1 MAITMGKSFAVFPI
15 DVPGAIEAFAVDG
28 SPADTVML
36 GLNAP
41 IWSFDENDEEEG
53 AEAADGEKKNGGETD
68 GEEEA
73 EAGGG
78 GYSRALRRLTSE
90 SGGGSGKRTLKHAAS
105 FSAAVEEALLGDLS
119 LRDRDSGT
127 VVAVEGA
134 AAAAATAASSS
145 SSPSSFFYPHSRF
158 DLVASGTNKGD
169 NLGFHAWY
177 SGTVGAAREGALSA
191 LPSLAFSLDD
201 HSTSFF
207 SFFFFFLSFR
217 GALSFLSRGDLSSH
231 SEMGFSGESQRE
243 SARERTWL
251 RRRRPPPLFLL
262 LRERWKTHSP
272 FFSSPFN
279 RNKTGAKLVEDFDY
293 CSEFAA
299 GIVSAVLQLGARHR
313 RALMGHVLNVNF
325 PRKSKCLRIH
335 AEGGNNGGSSP
346 SPSSSSSSYPPDRM
360 RVIALTTQGGHCWR
374 PGFDERYARVEK
386 AGAKEKD
393 GENGNGNNELDED
406 SVVSPRAAAVAGDRA
421 SELTTRYFKNIGG
434 GMWEDRETAGTD
446 SWAVAKGMAS
456 VVVLGLKQHALT
468 RGEKA
473 HVRELEEGERATE
486 AGKEVVEV
494 AARALGCRAVLLP

>member
-15 DVPGAIEAFAVDG
+15 DVPGAVEAYAVDG

-41 IWSFDENDEEEG
+41 IWSFDEEGGGDSNGAEVEKNGNGSVEEEEK
-53 AEAADGEKKNGGETD
+53 EAATEEDGGS
-68 GEEEA
+68 
-73 EAGGG
+73 G
-78 GYSRALRRLTSE
+78 GYSRSLRRLTSGE
-90 SGGGSGKRTLKHAAS
+90 GGGSGGPRRTLKHAAS
-105 FSAAVEEALLGDLS
+105 FSAAVEEALGDLT
-119 LRDRDSGT
+119 LKGRDEDGSVDGAASA
-127 VVAVEGA
+127 VASEA
-134 AAAAATAASSS
+134 AAAAAAAASSS
-145 SSPSSFFYPHSRF
+145 SSFFYPHSRF

-201 HSTSFF
+201 H
-207 SFFFFFLSFR
+207 
-217 GALSFLSRGDLSSH
+217 
-231 SEMGFSGESQRE
+231 
-243 SARERTWL
+243 
-251 RRRRPPPLFLL
+251 
-262 LRERWKTHSP
+262 
-272 FFSSPFN
+272 
-279 RNKTGAKLVEDFDY
+279 GAKLTEDFDY
-293 CSEFAA
+293 ASEFAA
-299 GIVSAVLQLGARHR
+299 AIVSAVLGLRARHR

-325 PRKSKCLRIH
+325 PRRKKCLRVFEEEEQ
-335 AEGGNNGGSSP
+335 ARKEGGEKQEEDG
-346 SPSSSSSSYPPDRM
+346 SSSSYPPDRM
-360 RVIALTTQGGHCWR
+360 RAIALTTQGGHCWR
-374 PGFDERYARVEK
+374 PGFDERYARVDGG
-386 AGAKEKD
+386 AAAKEDKD
-393 GENGNGNNELDED
+393 GEE

-421 SELTTRYFKNIGG
+421 SDPSTRYFKNVGG

-486 AGKEVVEV
+486 AGKEVVGV